1 MRRAGSTGTPT
12 PSSCWVAPGSR
23 SRSSRRHRRLRTPWS
38 WRSRDGSSR
47 STWTSRPS
55 SPVAT
60 WSSWASPRAAASR
73 SLAHLLR
80 PRRFLALELQARSNA
95 ALDAFLQDH
104 DLSDSVRTEYGIDQ
118 SDVRRV
124 ATVVDEHFGHH
135 DLDLV
140 VDDAS
145 HLQLPTAA
153 SFDVLFPRLRPGGVY
168 VLEDWSTGHT
178 SERVARAL
186 DAQRGSQRAE
196 PYVHEETDLS
206 RIVLDLVMTAAYSPE
221 TVAELRI
228 LNGFMYRGEVSRRS
242 IPRPSRSG
250 ARTATSARRTSP
262 PEPAAA
268 SPRSP
273 HELDVPVGVGRGGE
287 RPQLDGAPVGRHR
300 RLGGG
305 PVQHQVV
312 EDQQVAGAEL
322 GPDDPRW
329 ARRHVRPRRRPRP
342 SRSRRR
348 AARLHD
354 VVEAAGDEVHP
365 GGVGSRSPT
374 ARARG

>member
-1 MRRAGSTGTPT
+1 M
-12 PSSCWVAPGSR
+12 APGSR

-73 SLAHLLR
+73 SSPICSGRAGSSR
-80 PRRFLALELQARSNA
+80 SELQARSNA

-124 ATVVDEHFGHH
+124 ATVVDEHFGLH

-178 SERVARAL
+178 WEPWHTRSVA
-186 DAQRGSQRAE
+186 GRAE
-196 PYVHEETDLS
+196 PYVHEETIC
-206 RIVLDLVMTAAYSPE
+206 RIVLDPHDPYRRRRRAADPE
-221 TVAELRI
+221 RLHVPARC
-228 LNGFMYRGEVSRRS
+228 RAAHPRSAARR
-242 IPRPSRSG
+242 RH
-250 ARTATSARRTSP
+250 ARRTSP
-262 PEPAAA
+262 PEPR
-268 SPRSP
+268 RS
-273 HELDVPVGVGRGGE
+273 H
-287 RPQLDGAPVGRHR
+287 AH
-300 RLGGG
+300 
-305 PVQHQVV
+305 HTS
-312 EDQQVAGAEL
+312 
-322 GPDDPRW
+322 W
-329 ARRHVRPRRRPRP
+329 MCP
-342 SRSRRR
+342 S
-348 AARLHD
+348 
-354 VVEAAGDEVHP
+354 G
-365 GGVGSRSPT
+365 
-374 ARARG
+374 